1 MSTSL
6 TNSSNQTREWEE
18 GGSCLAS
25 PTPVSAGNPGEALW
39 GSTFPGAGAA
49 AAPSQRG
56 CGLAEEGVGSLGT
69 R

>member
-6 TNSSNQTREWEE
+6 TNISNQTWELGA

-25 PTPVSAGNPGEALW
+25 PTPVSTGNPGGALW

-56 CGLAEEGVGSLGT
+56 CGLAKEGMRSLGT